1 MTAFDARK
9 NGSKFLEFHFF
20 NSKWCAYILNYI
32 KKHEACNYR
41 MTNVL
46 HQLNTIR
53 FIMTKGNK
61 QQMISKKESARNGH
75 AQINTIHIDLHVFY
89 YRPQFKCIHVL
100 IRQNTTDR
108 TPAPHTHTQ
117 NNFVWNESQ
126 FHSYLYEIK
135 HLKYCITMPVFA
147 LLWYNSVC
155 CCWCYVCGGVYIR
168 AKNHNLLLLYT
179 TTFLSPQNEY
189 IWEYNTLCCAYEYV
203 RRRRVVCEV
212 CRMVA
217 DDFMIN
223 N

>member
-20 NSKWCAYILNYI
+20 NSKWCVYILNYI

-89 YRPQFKCIHVL
+89 YRHNFNVYTFWL
-100 IRQNTTDR
+100 DR
-108 TPAPHTHTQ
+108 TLRTARRHRTHTQ

-135 HLKYCITMPVFA
+135 HLKYCITMPVLHYYGTIPSA
-147 LLWYNSVC
+147 
-155 CCWCYVCGGVYIR
+155 VYI
-168 AKNHNLLLLYT
+168 
-179 TTFLSPQNEY
+179 
-189 IWEYNTLCCAYEYV
+189 AYA
-203 RRRRVVCEV
+203 
-212 CRMVA
+212 VA
-217 DDFMIN
+217 DAMYVAACISGPKITICCFYTRQHS
-223 N
+223 